1 MRASLP
7 CVFVLIQLQPL
18 SSCDLPLP
26 YSAWSPT
33 AARSA
38 DNFNPFEKNEDGNS
52 CDTSGY
58 YPGEGKYSDPIR
70 PDTSYAIMQAEAA
83 IMGEINS
90 LPPKAGQ
97 PGVGNYQ
104 GFNKM

>member
-1 MRASLP
+1 
-7 CVFVLIQLQPL
+7 V
-18 SSCDLPLP
+18 
-26 YSAWSPT
+26 
-33 AARSA
+33 

-70 PDTSYAIMQAEAA
+70 PDTSYAIMQAEAK
-83 IMGEINS
+83 IMEEINA

-97 PGVGNYQ
+97 PGPGNYQ